1 MCEMTEKDECDKLA
15 DERWTEV
22 MRRREKILPLFAD
35 MELRLGAHAVAK
47 CVGLRDAGDLNR
59 WLVLKQLSPY
69 RRLRLWIYVEQM
81 VSRFDDEQTLNH
93 WAEQR
98 GSRASSYYRFVEK
111 ETGHAWGDLK
121 RLGPWWIRRHAL
133 NAWGSSL
140 S

>member
-35 MELRLGAHAVAK
+35 MELRLSAHAVAK

-81 VSRFDDEQTLNH
+81 VSRFDDEQTLND

-111 ETGHAWGDLK
+111 ETGHAWG
-121 RLGPWWIRRHAL
+121 I
-133 NAWGSSL
+133 
-140 S
+140 